1 MIYHIYFLEGFFL
14 SSSFYLFFIIFTH
27 TKKTSVFFFTNSFLC
42 CFLIY
47 FSFVFFQLSMKES
60 MIFVYISANCIQ
72 HEFFIHFFFL
82 AVVELSELFVFFYIP
97 KMSFCLD
104 RPGLT
109 VDDPFS
115 ALDIYMRFCLQFLPS
130 FIDLHYFVFVLVLIR
145 IVFIKTFFFVFTSSA
160 VCTSVHLKCL
170 AVSLL
175 LSLFCP
181 DMMKLPSV
189 AADIILLSF

>member
-1 MIYHIYFLEGFFL
+1 
-14 SSSFYLFFIIFTH
+14 
-27 TKKTSVFFFTNSFLC
+27 
-42 CFLIY
+42 
-47 FSFVFFQLSMKES
+47 MKES

-160 VCTSVHLKCL
+160 VCTSVYLKCL

-181 DMMKLPSV
+181 DMMKLSSV
-189 AADIILLSF
+189 VADILLLSLGLFTDHVVMLTDIFTVCFCLPFFVILQFDIAGDSFLFQI